1 MDGTIHFDCKRYR
14 QDLAWVRK
22 VVAINRGGRD
32 LSIQL
37 KAAIPGAEASVDIFL
52 KPSNVWLV
60 GFRTNSV
67 AVKFQDT
74 NPTIDGVAFTRTLPF
89 SPNYTILG
97 AWEDGL
103 SYSNQWAFHNAIAS
117 LGAVTKNSVFGKQE
131 SRGLILAIFAVSEAL
146 RFWRIDK
153 AISEAICGEG
163 IFRFLDWKEAVN
175 NWDSRS
181 RGYQQGAL
189 EGVQLPSI

>member
-1 MDGTIHFDCKRYR
+1 MDGTIHFECDRYR

-52 KPSNVWLV
+52 TPSNVWLV
-60 GFRTNSV
+60 GFRTGSV

-74 NPTIDGVAFTRTLPF
+74 NPTIDGVDFTRTLPF

-97 AWEDGL
+97 AWNEGL
-103 SYSNQWAFHNAIAS
+103 TYSGPWAFHNAIAS
-117 LGAVTKNSVFGKQE
+117 LGAVTKNSHFGKQE
-131 SRGLILAIFAVSEAL
+131 SRGLILAIFAVCEAL

-153 AISEAICGEG
+153 AISEAICGQG
-163 IFRFLDWKEAVN
+163 TFRFTDWKEAVN
-175 NWDSRS
+175 NWDRLS
-181 RGYQQGAL
+181 RGDQRGAL
-189 EGVQLPSI
+189 SGVQLPSV